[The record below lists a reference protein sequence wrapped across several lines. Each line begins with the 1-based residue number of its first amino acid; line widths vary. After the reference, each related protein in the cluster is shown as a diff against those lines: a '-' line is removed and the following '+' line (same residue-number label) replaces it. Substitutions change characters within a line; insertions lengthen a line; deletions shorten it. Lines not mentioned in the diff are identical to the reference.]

1 MTPPGFPNDF
11 PSPTVRHNPC
21 SDPPCQHGTS
31 KRLVGEGLPLS
42 GDEKIR
48 AVLERVAR
56 DAVRDIRIDTESL
69 GHDWDASEW
78 ELTCKSCLKQWRES
92 GQRQRKGKG

>member
-31 KRLVGEGLPLS
+31 KRLVGEGLS
-42 GDEKIR
+42 FVRGDDVLAIMATKIQAELIAYANKWRAAIDKRERAAQGQPEK
-48 AVLERVAR
+48 ERR
-56 DAVRDIRIDTESL
+56 T
-69 GHDWDASEW
+69 
-78 ELTCKSCLKQWRES
+78 
-92 GQRQRKGKG
+92 

>member
-31 KRLVGEGLPLS
+31 KRLVGEGAPPLIE
-42 GDEKIR
+42 GAQGQPEK
-48 AVLERVAR
+48 
-56 DAVRDIRIDTESL
+56 
-69 GHDWDASEW
+69 
-78 ELTCKSCLKQWRES
+78 ES
-92 GQRQRKGKG
+92 GR